1 MLSPCVGGRESF
13 ARLFVFSLAGLTNC
27 LASFAAYTLV
37 TLTPQTSSYGG
48 PFIDDV
54 LYACLCSTVTYSLL
68 SACSVCQGI
77 VDWRS

>member
-13 ARLFVFSLAGLTNC
+13 ARLFVFSLAGLTNR

-68 SACSVCQGI
+68 SACSACQGI